1 MFALQSERQAYTE
14 VLQHEVKKVV
24 RMVRAFPPHALE
36 ARHPDCGMSAREL
49 AGGFVRHVRRIE
61 ELASGERPESPY
73 AEARTRG
80 GLLLEFELASA
91 SAQETLH
98 RVPPFRWGEVV
109 EAPQD
114 LAPWRQGRR
123 GELLWLALREMVRHS
138 RHFARHLGEV
148 RDGGD
153 DAARRI
159 APPSETL
166 DLTA

>member
-24 RMVRAFPPHALE
+24 RMVRAFPPHSFDE
-36 ARHPDCGMSAREL
+36 RHPDCGMSAREL
-49 AGGFVRHVRRIE
+49 AGGFVRHMRRIE
-61 ELASGERPESPY
+61 ELASGVRPESPY
-73 AEARTRG
+73 AESRTRG

-91 SAQETLH
+91 SAQETLL
-98 RVPPFRWGEVV
+98 RVPPFRWGEVMD
-109 EAPQD
+109 APQD

-138 RHFARHLGEV
+138 RHFARHLGES

-153 DAARRI
+153 GDARRMD
-159 APPSETL
+159 PPVETIGL
-166 DLTA
+166 SA